1 MVIYGNSCLT
11 KQHKINISLL
21 LYRNHEY
28 AFLRED
34 VICLFI
40 SKVSMPIGAVP
51 EMQKSKKINW
61 LMTAA
66 ASPPP
71 LFFTSAFF
79 IHFFHPL
86 LFPHSLIHSR
96 SPTALF
102 DGSFYCTVCG
112 VWWCEAAATTH
123 SIIYIPN

>member
-11 KQHKINISLL
+11 KQHKININLL
-21 LYRNHEY
+21 LYGDHEY

-34 VICLFI
+34 VVCLFLP
-40 SKVSMPIGAVP
+40 VLSMPIGALP

-71 LFFTSAFF
+71 CFSPALFSRTA
-79 IHFFHPL
+79 FHPL
-86 LFPHSLIHSR
+86 TYPQPFTHRSL
-96 SPTALF
+96 
-102 DGSFYCTVCG
+102 
-112 VWWCEAAATTH
+112 
-123 SIIYIPN
+123 